1 MNQSFITAVSTFYV
15 LTKHLQKVHQQ
26 IGTGKYLTSP
36 VRYQHGTGRGIAADF
51 KVGNPKKRLNATG
64 NNDCA
69 KERMRG
75 ITDSLGLHYE
85 NLSAVKFRTASCI
98 NVEQAQWNK
107 KVYHVE
113 HTDELQ
119 HQYLAFEEE
128 FILTNKSFTPADV
141 AEWFVTKTIVTLIKR
156 SELKKGQ
163 VKKDSYDPD
172 KPFSK
177 YSDKVY
183 YNDEDVSDLSK
194 AEVLKIVSKEYA
206 HIIPLARSYD
216 WRPNVFQISRTLF
229 KNPNHGIP
237 KLKIAT
243 KYSNCAF
250 SLLKYHYN
258 YQKRQLTEAGYKPIY
273 FNKSLADLYHQWENS
288 KNEELSMA

>member
-26 IGTGKYLTSP
+26 IGTDNYLKSP
-36 VRYQHGTGRGIAADF
+36 VRYQHGTGRGVAADF
-51 KVGNPKKRLNATG
+51 DIGTPKKKLNATG

-75 ITDSLGLHYE
+75 ITDSLGLHYD

-98 NVEQAQWNK
+98 NVVQTQWNK
-107 KVYHVE
+107 KIYHIE

-128 FILTNKSFTPADV
+128 FILTNKPFTPADV

-156 SELKKGQ
+156 SELKKGN
-163 VKKDSYDPD
+163 VKKASYDPD

-177 YSDKVY
+177 YSDKVF
-183 YNDEDVSDLSK
+183 YNGQDVSNLTK
-194 AEVLKIVSKEYA
+194 AEVLEIVGKEYA
-206 HIIPLARSYD
+206 HIVPLARSYD
-216 WRPNVFQISRTLF
+216 WRPNVFQIARTLF
-229 KNPNHGIP
+229 KNPKHGIP
-237 KLKIAT
+237 PLAT
-243 KYSNCAF
+243 AVKYSNCAF
-250 SLLKYHYN
+250 SLLKYYYK
-258 YQKRQLTEAGYKPIY
+258 YQRRQLTEAGYKPIY
-273 FNKSLADLYHQWENS
+273 YNKELASMYQQWEQSNP
-288 KNEELSMA
+288 

>member
-1 MNQSFITAVSTFYV
+1 MNQSFITAVCVFYV
-15 LTKHLQKVHQQ
+15 LTKHLQKIHLQ
-26 IGTGKYLTSP
+26 IGTDKYLTSP
-36 VRYQHGTGRGIAADF
+36 VRYQHGTGRGITADF
-51 KVGNPKKRLNATG
+51 KVGRPKKKLNATG
-64 NNDCA
+64 NYDCS
-69 KERMRG
+69 KEGMRR

-85 NLSAVKFRTASCI
+85 NLSAIKFRTASCI
-98 NVEQAQWNK
+98 NVEQGQWDK
-107 KVYHVE
+107 KIYHVE

-163 VKKDSYDPD
+163 VKKDSYNPD

-183 YNDEDVSDLSK
+183 YNDEDVSGMTK
-194 AEVLKIVSKEYA
+194 AEILKIVGKEHA

-216 WRPNVFQISRTLF
+216 WRPNIFQIARKLF
-229 KNPNHGIP
+229 KNPEHGIP
-237 KLKIAT
+237 PVAIAV

-258 YQKRQLTEAGYKPIY
+258 YQLRQITDPTE
-273 FNKSLADLYHQWENS
+273 NLLYY
-288 KNEELSMA
+288 NEEVAKLYKEWNEKLSMA